1 MLQEKDK
8 KIARWDNSYQEG
20 GCFWNILLVQTDK
33 ANLNINLMKS
43 TPGASQR
50 KYLLF
55 A

>member
-1 MLQEKDK
+1 MNIYSFNIGITEFA
-8 KIARWDNSYQEG
+8 KISVLKVR
-20 GCFWNILLVQTDK
+20 NILLVQTDK

-55 A
+55 T